1 MTLFDVLQL
10 VCGLALFLYGME
22 VMGESLKKSAG
33 NHLKLI
39 LGNMTSNTFKGFLLG
54 LGVTAIIQSSSAT
67 TVMLSLL

>member
-33 NHLKLI
+33 NRLKLI
-39 LGNMTSNTFKGFLLG
+39 LGT
-54 LGVTAIIQSSSAT
+54 
-67 TVMLSLL
+67 